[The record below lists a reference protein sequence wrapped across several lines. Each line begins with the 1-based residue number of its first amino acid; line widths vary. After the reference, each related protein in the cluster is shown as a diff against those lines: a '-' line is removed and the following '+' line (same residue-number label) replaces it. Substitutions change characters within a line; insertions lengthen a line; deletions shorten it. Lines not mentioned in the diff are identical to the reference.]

1 MRYWNVT
8 GEGYHFNYN
17 TNYTTK
23 KYQHFNIKDCA
34 GNGISVE
41 GNSVKIRRYVSNQI
55 IIRNEYNNLWTIH
68 TLCSLHTKNLI
79 FVFHSL
85 MFDKNLSM
93 KRADLNGTQLNTQ
106 GDILAYVNYSY
117 VTFNISEH
125 ENKYASLLNAGI
137 QVLIWR

>member
-1 MRYWNVT
+1 
-8 GEGYHFNYN
+8 
-17 TNYTTK
+17 
-23 KYQHFNIKDCA
+23 
-34 GNGISVE
+34 
-41 GNSVKIRRYVSNQI
+41 
-55 IIRNEYNNLWTIH
+55 
-68 TLCSLHTKNLI
+68 
-79 FVFHSL
+79 